1 MGLELSESILL
12 GYVRLIN
19 GSYHSYN
26 ETHEQF
32 LEALKKDYGLVLIR
46 KEKVEPIVYLGDV
59 YSITKLPWSEEKLP
73 IMKWKCWQDYIS
85 YEDGLKEYNSLIK
98 NR

>member
-73 IMKWKCWQDYIS
+73 IMKWKRWQDYTS
-85 YEDGLKEYNSLIK
+85 YEDGLKEYNSLRK